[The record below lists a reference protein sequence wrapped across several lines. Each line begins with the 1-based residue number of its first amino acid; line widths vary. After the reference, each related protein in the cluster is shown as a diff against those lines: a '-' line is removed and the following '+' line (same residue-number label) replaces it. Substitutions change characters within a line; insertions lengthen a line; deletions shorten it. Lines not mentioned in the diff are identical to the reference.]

1 MATHFGR
8 IQEFQPEFD
17 TIKAYLE
24 QVQLYFT
31 ANDIADG
38 KQVPILHEL
47 NWSAHLLSPQ
57 QPNATSTKSL
67 ADISAALRR
76 HFEPKRAIIVERFH
90 FHKRDQPVGE
100 TIAEFDAALRKLTVH
115 CNFDGYLED
124 ALCDR
129 FVCGLRHKAI
139 QHRLLS
145 EKVLLLHQSHGIADR
160 NTKVF
165 KGSEPFIKEFTS
177 SSSKPRERQACYQ
190 CGRSNH
196 DPNDCKFKD
205 AECHTCRKKGHNAP
219 A

>member
-67 ADISAALRR
+67 ADIFCSTTPAFRAETSYHCGEIPFPQTRSTCRRDYRRVRCGSTKAHRSLQLRR
-76 HFEPKRAIIVERFH
+76 VPRGWLSV
-90 FHKRDQPVGE
+90 
-100 TIAEFDAALRKLTVH
+100 T
-115 CNFDGYLED
+115 
-124 ALCDR
+124 ALC
-129 FVCGLRHKAI
+129 VGCGTK
-139 QHRLLS
+139 
-145 EKVLLLHQSHGIADR
+145 QSSIDYSL
-160 NTKVF
+160 K
-165 KGSEPFIKEFTS
+165 KS
-177 SSSKPRERQACYQ
+177 SSYTKAMELLTAIRRCLRDLSHSSRSSPAPLPNPGRGKPAINVV
-190 CGRSNH
+190 GPNH

-205 AECHTCRKKGHNAP
+205 AECHTMQEEGT
-219 A
+219 